1 MTFLVRPIGQVR
13 SSLTELSQCPN
24 QGSEGAPEAWIE
36 IDPEFSEAT
45 DGLQPGSD
53 IVVFTW
59 MHLAERSVLRVHP
72 QKNESKPMKGVFATR
87 SPARPN
93 PIGLHL
99 VTILKMESTTRFLVS
114 PLEALDETPVIDI
127 KIARTE
133 DTWSN
138 TSLE

>member
-1 MTFLVRPIGQVR
+1 MTFLVRPIGKVR

-36 IDPEFSEAT
+36 LDPEFAEAT
-45 DGLQPGSD
+45 DGLQAGSE

-72 QKNESKPMKGVFATR
+72 QKNLNKPMKGVFATR

-99 VTILKMESTTRFLVS
+99 VTIVKMESATRFLVR

-127 KIARTE
+127 KIARAE
-133 DTWSN
+133 DTWN
-138 TSLE
+138 NAPLQ

>member
-36 IDPEFSEAT
+36 IDPEFAEAT

-87 SPARPN
+87 SPPRPN

-133 DTWSN
+133 DTWGN